1 MIPLLSLF
9 FISAL
14 VLVFLL
20 LWLPWTFEVK
30 VEIGRKSY
38 LDYRLVALWGSV
50 SLLPLLNRV
59 SRAIADEIRALLPD
73 EEARHPQDIVER
85 IGELYRHLTK
95 QSSRFTTFMRLFV
108 REILSLEADIALGL
122 ADPMVTATLCGGVW
136 AVWGPLLSV
145 LSASSRLKC
154 RPRLSVTP
162 LYNGLDVQLRF
173 HCIFRFRLGQIIGDM
188 MRSLAT
194 SAVQRMQVKET

>member
-85 IGELYRHLTK
+85 IGSYTGILPSKFALHHLHALVCTGDLE
-95 QSSRFTTFMRLFV
+95 SR
-108 REILSLEADIALGL
+108 G
-122 ADPMVTATLCGGVW
+122 
-136 AVWGPLLSV
+136 
-145 LSASSRLKC
+145 
-154 RPRLSVTP
+154 
-162 LYNGLDVQLRF
+162 
-173 HCIFRFRLGQIIGDM
+173 
-188 MRSLAT
+188 
-194 SAVQRMQVKET
+194 